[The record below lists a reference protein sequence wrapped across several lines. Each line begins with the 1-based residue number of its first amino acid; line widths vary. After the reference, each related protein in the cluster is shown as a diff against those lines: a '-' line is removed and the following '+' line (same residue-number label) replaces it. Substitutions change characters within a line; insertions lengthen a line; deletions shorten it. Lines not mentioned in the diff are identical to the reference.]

1 MTGSIFTL
9 IFSIGFPVFSS
20 IKVISPVSG
29 STFFTKSDITSP
41 VSLFINI
48 SSPVF
53 GSFFVIIFVVL
64 TLGSFLIEVFSR
76 FSIISNI
83 GLPVSWFVSYL
94 LIFTGSPL
102 SM

>member
-53 GSFFVIIFVVL
+53 GSFFVIIYVVL
-64 TLGSFLIEVFSR
+64 NEGYSCFKWYHGDHNVYIKNYQV
-76 FSIISNI
+76 I
-83 GLPVSWFVSYL
+83 GTSKKQ
-94 LIFTGSPL
+94 
-102 SM
+102 